1 MDKVTQVRLFVDRIE
16 FVTEMME
23 KCLDFKRISESKKLV
38 VSMEMLCGTEVLLYD
53 SREVYKEGDK
63 ILKLTIE
70 DSKIDRLKD
79 FFEGKNEKFFYRER
93 HENGVARVLN
103 WQMDNGS
110 MIDLI
115 SEE

>member
-23 KCLDFKRISESKKLV
+23 KCLDFKRMSENKKLV
-38 VSMEMLCGTEVLLYD
+38 VNLKMMCGTEVLLYD

-63 ILKLTIE
+63 VLKLTVE
-70 DSKIDRLKD
+70 ELKIDRLKE
-79 FFEGKNEKFFYRER
+79 FFESRKEKFFYKER
-93 HENGVARVLN
+93 HEYGVARVLN

-110 MIDLI
+110 MIDFV